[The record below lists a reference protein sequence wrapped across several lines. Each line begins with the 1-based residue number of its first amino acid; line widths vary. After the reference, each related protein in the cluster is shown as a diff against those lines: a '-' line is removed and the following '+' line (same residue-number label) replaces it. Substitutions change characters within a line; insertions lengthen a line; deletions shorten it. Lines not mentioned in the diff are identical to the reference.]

1 MRAGAAGRVVLE
13 MAAGVV
19 RAVLAELVALVVLS
33 ARVALFAPPAMVATT
48 VPSAMVA
55 TTVPSAMVAT
65 TVDPSP
71 IAPIVD
77 PATFPFPT
85 LLDDSTP
92 AASNSYRL
100 GQRKTA
106 PIALAPELTT
116 VGTNDYRYALQIG
129 QNGSKRIG
137 VETTGGG
144 IRLFVI
150 PSYNINR
157 RIASAK
163 LLCLVVAQKKVL
175 ESFIHI
181 RSHHL
186 RWTKLLT
193 STCR

>member
-13 MAAGVV
+13 MAAGIV

-33 ARVALFAPPAMVATT
+33 ARVALVVLSARVALFAPP
-48 VPSAMVA
+48 
-55 TTVPSAMVAT
+55 AMVAT

>member
-33 ARVALFAPPAMVATT
+33 ARVALVVLSARVALFAPP
-48 VPSAMVA
+48 AMVA